1 MAAPSG
7 TRSDF
12 TYTGEPEPHSGR
24 AREILRR
31 HPEIREL
38 IRPNP
43 RTFWWAVGLV
53 AFQMT
58 IAAWLA
64 HAPWWAVALVAYF
77 VGAFVSHALGVLI
90 HECAHRLVFR
100 PGWASAAH
108 GNARQ
113 SSRLLPELR
122 LFQTYHLKHHAY
134 LGVYEIDGDV
144 PSRWEA
150 KLAGR
155 SAIGKALW
163 LLLFPLIQLTRLY
176 RLKGI
181 QPIDGWMDVISRA
194 DRVRSRRLL
203 VLRPRALVYLVLSL
217 YFSISLH
224 FLGGRW
230 VQEHFLPAAGAQETF
245 SYYGPMNRLTFNVA
259 TTRSITTSPGCRGT
273 TSPGCDGRP
282 PRPTKRFSGT
292 GPCRSSCS
300 VSSSIAGSPSIHA
313 CSATIAVCRAE
324 DGMRCLLVL
333 SGVPVRVVLELPAT
347 RASSSARATRRRR
360 SASSRSPR
368 SCPAD
373 WEVRLVD
380 CNVERWD
387 DAMLDWADVV
397 LTGGMM
403 PQQRDCRS

>member
-1 MAAPSG
+1 MAAPSDS
-7 TRSDF
+7 REDF

-64 HAPWWAVALVAYF
+64 DAPWWAVVLVAYF

-100 PGWASAAH
+100 QAWANVLTGMLA
-108 GNARQ
+108 NLPVFFP
-113 SSRLLPELR
+113 SSR

-134 LGVYEIDGDV
+134 LGVYEIDGDL

-163 LLLFPLIQLTRLY
+163 LLLFPFIQLTRLY

-181 QPIDGWMDVISRA
+181 RPVDGWMILNTVVQVGFDLA
-194 DRVRSRRLL
+194 
-203 VLRPRALVYLVLSL
+203 VLFVLGPRALVYLVLSL

-230 VQEHFLPAAGAQETF
+230 VQEHFLPGAGAQETF
-245 SYYGPMNRLTFNVA
+245 SYYGPMNRLTFNVGHHA
-259 TTRSITTSPGCRGT
+259 EHHDFTGVPWNNLPKLRRAAAETYEGIQWHRSLSR
-273 TSPGCDGRP
+273 
-282 PRPTKRFSGT
+282 
-292 GPCRSSCS
+292 
-300 VSSSIAGSPSIHA
+300 
-313 CSATIAVCRAE
+313 
-324 DGMRCLLVL
+324 LLVGFL
-333 SGVPVRVVLELPAT
+333 FDRRQSLYSRVLREH
-347 RASSSARATRRRR
+347 R
-360 SASSRSPR
+360 
-368 SCPAD
+368 
-373 WEVRLVD
+373 
-380 CNVERWD
+380 
-387 DAMLDWADVV
+387 
-397 LTGGMM
+397 GM
-403 PQQRDCRS
+403 QG